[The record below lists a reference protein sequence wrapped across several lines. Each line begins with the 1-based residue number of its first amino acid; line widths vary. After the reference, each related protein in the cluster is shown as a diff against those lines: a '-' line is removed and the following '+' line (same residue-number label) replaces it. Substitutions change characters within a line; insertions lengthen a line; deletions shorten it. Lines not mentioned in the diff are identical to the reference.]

1 MNPSAPSPSP
11 LFTGPFFEN
20 FRVLTRW
27 QTLVWVALLLLAFWL
42 LMRLKKSGK
51 SFSLRM
57 MIALGLGLALG
68 LSLQLLEGMPQEAN
82 AALRETATWYGLFGR
97 GFVALIRML
106 VIPLVFVSIVKVVL
120 DHSGE
125 KYLSRVAVRGIFWL
139 LATTGIAAL
148 VGIALA
154 NLFGLGQGTVYQA
167 GKAALRE
174 QTNLVSILVNQI
186 PANIVS
192 AMNGNNVVG
201 LVIFSALLG
210 IGAQRAAAR
219 FPVPVAAFRG
229 FIDGLH
235 AVVMSVTTMII
246 RLLPY
251 GVTALM
257 GGTLMSNGIPAILDV
272 SGFIVAIYVAA
283 VIMVAV
289 HLLLVAANGLS
300 PLTYLAKSREALVM
314 AFSSRSSLGTLPMTI
329 ATLTERMGVSAGS
342 ANLVGSLGATMGM
355 NGCAGFFPA
364 MLVVMVGHMVGLEL
378 NLQFYLMTLIV
389 VIVGSIGV
397 AGIPG
402 TATIAATIALAGM
415 GLGEHFAL
423 IGMVLAVD
431 PIVDMAR
438 TMTNVSGAMT
448 SALITD
454 KQVGSFDRQVYA
466 DPQARVSATGL
477 ELDAL

>member
-1 MNPSAPSPSP
+1 MNPTVPSPGQ

-20 FRVLTRW
+20 FLVLTRW

-42 LMRLKKSGK
+42 LVRLKKAGK

-57 MIALGLGLALG
+57 MVALGLGLALG
-68 LSLQLLEGMPQEAN
+68 LSLQWLEGMPQEAST
-82 AALRETATWYGLFGR
+82 ALRETATWYGLFGR

-125 KYLSRVAVRGIFWL
+125 EYLSKVAVRGVFWL

-154 NLFGLGQGTVYQA
+154 NLFGLGQGTMYQA

-174 QTNLVSILVNQI
+174 QTNLVNILVNQI

-192 AMNGNNVVG
+192 AISGNNVVG

-219 FPVPVAAFRG
+219 FPVPVAAFGG

-235 AVVMSVTTMII
+235 AVVISVTTMII

-272 SGFIVAIYVAA
+272 
-283 VIMVAV
+283 
-289 HLLLVAANGLS
+289 
-300 PLTYLAKSREALVM
+300 
-314 AFSSRSSLGTLPMTI
+314 
-329 ATLTERMGVSAGS
+329 
-342 ANLVGSLGATMGM
+342 
-355 NGCAGFFPA
+355 
-364 MLVVMVGHMVGLEL
+364 
-378 NLQFYLMTLIV
+378 
-389 VIVGSIGV
+389 
-397 AGIPG
+397 
-402 TATIAATIALAGM
+402 
-415 GLGEHFAL
+415 
-423 IGMVLAVD
+423 
-431 PIVDMAR
+431 
-438 TMTNVSGAMT
+438 
-448 SALITD
+448 
-454 KQVGSFDRQVYA
+454 
-466 DPQARVSATGL
+466 
-477 ELDAL
+477 